1 MANNAE
7 EDNEIMNV
15 DSETRIVSIHNL
27 SGKFK
32 SKSSIYAI
40 LVDHCKSFSS

>member
-7 EDNEIMNV
+7 EDKEIMIV
-15 DSETRIVSIHNL
+15 DSETRIVSIHNI
-27 SGKFK
+27 SEKFK
-32 SKSSIYAI
+32 SNSSIYAI